1 MKIGAWAGYPIL
13 GPGGEVLGSVTAA
26 YATFRVTPGGMT
38 GRLCCAGHPPA
49 LIRRA
54 DGRVHRIDSR
64 GPLLGFFPEIQLADV
79 RFRLVPGDT
88 LLLYT
93 RRRD

>member
-1 MKIGAWAGYPIL
+1 
-13 GPGGEVLGSVTAA
+13 VLRRA
-26 YATFRVTPGGMT
+26 
-38 GRLCCAGHPPA
+38 PPA